1 MVRTFE
7 NVKGTYDYLPEKQ
20 IIRENI
26 KTTLQQIFQKY
37 GFSPLETP
45 IVCYLDLLASKYSE
59 GADILNEMY
68 KLSDQG
74 KRELGLRYDLTITFC
89 KVISSNPYLPMP
101 FKRYEIGK
109 VFRDGP
115 VKLGRNREF
124 TQCDIDC
131 VGVSSLLAE
140 AEYLTMTEEAF
151 RKLGLKI
158 QIVYNNRKLLSGI
171 ILAVFGDLGE
181 SQMRKSIMLIDKI
194 EKISHEELISGFNEI
209 GVPQEKVDEMCALLK
224 LSSVDLKKALDKF
237 DGNALIDEG
246 LSQISELEYYLR
258 GTQAERCIVFAPY
271 LARGIDIY
279 TGTVW
284 EIFLEDRSIGGEDF
298 SVSLGGGGRYDSII
312 TKFVDDGTEYPA
324 VGMSFGLDV
333 IYEALR
339 LDQKERNT
347 QIVQLYIIPM
357 GAVRESFA
365 FATELRNRGIY
376 VEIEKRTQKVK
387 KSMNYANKL
396 NIPYV
401 VVIGDNEITSGIISV
416 KNMSTGESYQ
426 FDVHDIGAIAAFLS
440 RKDSK

>member
-1 MVRTFE
+1 MGRTFE

-20 IIRENI
+20 ILRENI

-68 KLSDQG
+68 KLTDQG

-89 KVISSNPYLPMP
+89 KIISSNPYLPMP

-171 ILAVFGDLGE
+171 ILAVFGGLNE
-181 SQMRKSIMLIDKI
+181 SQVRKSIMLIDKI
-194 EKISHEELISGFNEI
+194 EKISHNELISEFNEI
-209 GVPQEKVDEMCALLK
+209 GISSDRVDEMCSLLK
-224 LSSVDLKKALDKF
+224 LSSTDLRKALDKYEH
-237 DGNALIDEG
+237 NSLIDEG
-246 LSQISELEYYLR
+246 LSQINELEYYLK
-258 GTQAERCIVFAPY
+258 GTPVEQCIVFAPY

-284 EIFLEDRSIGGEDF
+284 EIFLENRSIGGEDF
-298 SVSLGGGGRYDSII
+298 LVSLGGGGRYDSII

-339 LDQKERNT
+339 LDQKKRDS
-347 QIVQLYIIPM
+347 QIVKLYVIPM
-357 GAVRESFA
+357 GVAREAFV
-365 FATELRNRGIY
+365 FATELRNNGIP
-376 VEIEKRTQKVK
+376 VEIEKRTQKIK

-401 VVIGDNEITSGIISV
+401 AVIGENEISSGQISI
-416 KNMSTGESYQ
+416 KNMSTGESSQ
-426 FDVHDIGAIAAFLS
+426 FDIHKIDTIACFLS
-440 RKDSK
+440 SNNT